1 MAASVL
7 GVPFWDTDE
16 MVESD
21 AGASIAEI
29 WAKDGEDAFRDLESS
44 VVARLSGEE
53 GIVATGGG
61 AVLDPANREAMS
73 GVVVWLTASPDT
85 VAGRI
90 DPAGRP
96 LLAGAPVAVGIARL
110 QGAREHIYER
120 LADHTLATDGLD
132 LRTVAD
138 RIARLWL

>member
-1 MAASVL
+1 MTTLWLVGVMGAGKTTAGRMAASVL

-61 AVLDPANREAMS
+61 AVLDPANREAALELIGDLEQWLEGAGFRDIDIS
-73 GVVVWLTASPDT
+73 VVAREEEAPHFQT
-85 VAGRI
+85 
-90 DPAGRP
+90 
-96 LLAGAPVAVGIARL
+96 LLAEGRK
-110 QGAREHIYER
+110 
-120 LADHTLATDGLD
+120 
-132 LRTVAD
+132 
-138 RIARLWL
+138 